1 MIRRKINTLKRELYD
16 KRIAPANS
24 TVIGDNFWRL
34 EKFHTYTILAEE
46 HGKKVIYKCAATEKS
61 KPFIKSIAK
70 NEKLNAEYLKGRF
83 DVLCGLLEKDQIK
96 YDYLTYPS
104 LKDEIIFHM
113 RQRHY
118 KKANDL
124 FEKYVDKIRSLKTIK
139 TTPTEFLKKFVSNA
153 VAHLPKID
161 CLTRGLLDLTPD
173 NILIDGDRW
182 IALDNE
188 WSFDFPM
195 PVMFLI
201 FRAIQTL
208 AVVSQSEIRKAA
220 NKANPVIGILAGRL
234 RTYYVPVSWMKYIT
248 YYDVSLWRT
257 FKWELGFQQY
267 VTGSTHM
274 QTSRI
279 RKNPWIRTRF
289 LLR

>member
-1 MIRRKINTLKRELYD
+1 MITRKINTVKRKLHD

-34 EKFHTYTILAEE
+34 EEFHTYTILTKE

-70 NEKLNAEYLKGRF
+70 KEKLNAEYLKGRF

-96 YDYLTYPS
+96 YEYLTYPS
-104 LKDEIIFHM
+104 LKDEIIFYM
-113 RQRHY
+113 RQGCYNR
-118 KKANDL
+118 ANDL
-124 FEKYVDKIRSLKTIK
+124 VEKYVDKIRSLKTIK
-139 TTPTEFLKKFVSNA
+139 TTPTEFIKKFVSSA
-153 VAHLPKID
+153 VTHLPKVD
-161 CLTRGLLDLTPD
+161 CLARGLLDLTPD

-195 PVMFLI
+195 PVMFVI

-208 AVVSQSEIRKAA
+208 AVVSQSDIRKSAS
-220 NKANPVIGILAGRL
+220 KANPVIGILAGRL
-234 RTYYVPVSWMKYIT
+234 RTYYIPVLWMKHVT
-248 YYDVSLWRT
+248 YYDVNLCRT
-257 FKWELGFQQY
+257 FKWEQGFQQY

-274 QTSRI
+274 KISRV

-289 LLR
+289 LL